1 MKIENIRNDNLFYKS
16 GIFIKNIITNE
27 IKYYSYIK
35 SFNKEDLKNLKE
47 NEIFIEIYNN
57 NLVKIIKKDKNKSE

>member
-57 NLVKIIKKDKNKSE
+57 NLVKIIKKDKK

>member
-1 MKIENIRNDNLFYKS
+1 MTIENIRDDSIYYKS
-16 GIFIKNIITNE
+16 GIFIKNILTNE

-35 SFNKEDLKNLKE
+35 NFNKEDINKLKE

-57 NLVKIIKKDKNKSE
+57 TLVKIIKKINK

>member
-35 SFNKEDLKNLKE
+35 SFNTEDLKNLKE

-57 NLVKIIKKDKNKSE
+57 NLVKIIKKDKK